1 MRLVGAALCM
11 GGMALIC
18 GCAGG
23 AADIERREERDPLF
37 RRAMTQKNVDD
48 VDGAIDLFQKAL
60 ERKPQLA
67 RAHLELGLLH
77 DMKKQDYVRAL
88 YHYERYLELRPKAE
102 KKDIIEGLIRQAR
115 LSFAAS
121 LPHQPPGAV
130 EEIAM
135 LKKEIALLHGQL
147 DSQGD
152 RTKSALAASS
162 GAAAS
167 KPGQSSAQVPPAPK
181 PEPAQPAMQQYVV
194 QSGDSLSSIAA
205 KLYRDPNKWKAIY
218 DANRGTLASPESV
231 RVGQTLLIPR

>member
-1 MRLVGAALCM
+1 
-11 GGMALIC
+11 
-18 GCAGG
+18 
-23 AADIERREERDPLF
+23 
-37 RRAMTQKNVDD
+37 
-48 VDGAIDLFQKAL
+48 
-60 ERKPQLA
+60 
-67 RAHLELGLLH
+67 
-77 DMKKQDYVRAL
+77 
-88 YHYERYLELRPKAE
+88 
-102 KKDIIEGLIRQAR
+102 
-115 LSFAAS
+115 
-121 LPHQPPGAV
+121 
-130 EEIAM
+130 M
-135 LKKEIALLHGQL
+135 LKKEISLLRGQL

-152 RTKSALAASS
+152 RPKPVAAASS